1 MGDLLDIYSLIKE
14 EEQQI
19 ELQKY
24 TIFCDMDGVIAD
36 FDERFDYFAGI
47 SPRAYESQYGKKK
60 FWNLI
65 NDAGAGF
72 WIGIKW
78 MSDGKKLWNYIQ
90 KYTPILLS
98 APSNESSSRFGKR
111 EWVKNH
117 LPGVKLILSKAP
129 DKKNYSGKEHILIDD
144 RASNIQD
151 WIAAGGIGILHTSAE
166 DTINQLQKLGL

>member
-47 SPRAYESQYGKKK
+47 SPKAYESQYGKKK

-72 WIGIKW
+72 SYDTNKISIF
-78 MSDGKKLWNYIQ
+78 
-90 KYTPILLS
+90 
-98 APSNESSSRFGKR
+98 E
-111 EWVKNH
+111 KN
-117 LPGVKLILSKAP
+117 
-129 DKKNYSGKEHILIDD
+129 GKETHYELKTKTDVARDIVEKIIEL
-144 RASNIQD
+144 
-151 WIAAGGIGILHTSAE
+151 
-166 DTINQLQKLGL
+166 LG